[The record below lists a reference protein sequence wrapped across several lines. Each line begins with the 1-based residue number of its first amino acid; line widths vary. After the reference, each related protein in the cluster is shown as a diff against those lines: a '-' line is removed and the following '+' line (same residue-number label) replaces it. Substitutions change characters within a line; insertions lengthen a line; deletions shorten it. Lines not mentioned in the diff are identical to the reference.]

1 MAKIF
6 YDHLTVTEEIVTELD
21 KYKITSVEKTEIVEL
36 IDENVHHSVLNV
48 ILKNL
53 PKEKHEEFL
62 LAFHHRPHDPDLL
75 EYLKK
80 EIKDIEKIITD
91 EANKVK
97 KELLAEIKN
106 AQRN

>member
-6 YDHLTVTEEIVTELD
+6 YDHLTVTDEVIIELD
-21 KYKITSVEKTEIVEL
+21 KNKFDLVERQEIVEL
-36 IDENVHHSVLNV
+36 IDENIHHNILNV

-62 LAFHHRPHDPDLL
+62 LAFHHKPDDPNLL
-75 EYLKK
+75 DYLKK
-80 EIKDIEKIITD
+80 EVKDIEKIISD
-91 EANKVK
+91 AAKEVK